1 MNKKILTILIC
12 AIGGLITVITGIFS
26 FFCEG
31 WSQSFFV
38 ALSVNVLTTV
48 LGYLFITVAV
58 EKIDAKK
65 EERLLI
71 VEEKKAIGRYLPLL
85 KTKISN
91 YIQQF
96 NELTQNMKDT
106 LKGGLSKT
114 FNDIVVNKM
123 SDMFLSSVLPRN
135 KILSSVIESYFNEYL
150 SVSSFVDRTLFSVN
164 FSKYIGLKQA
174 LENIYLKTNDS
185 NGIKSLI
192 SFDKYHHETNPEIA
206 SCLVKMMNEYDGDF
220 ENDYSS
226 GKYSGNL
233 FLNVILLCHHL
244 KINKEAFQQLIKE
257 IELFEKE
264 N

>member
-1 MNKKILTILIC
+1 MCYWWFNY
-12 AIGGLITVITGIFS
+12 S
-26 FFCEG
+26 DYWYFFFLLRRMVPV
-31 WSQSFFV
+31 FFV

-85 KTKISN
+85 KTKISI

-123 SDMFLSSVLPRN
+123 SDMFLSSVMPKN
-135 KILSSVIESYFNEYL
+135 KILSSVMESYFN
-150 SVSSFVDRTLFSVN
+150 
-164 FSKYIGLKQA
+164 
-174 LENIYLKTNDS
+174 
-185 NGIKSLI
+185 
-192 SFDKYHHETNPEIA
+192 
-206 SCLVKMMNEYDGDF
+206 
-220 ENDYSS
+220 
-226 GKYSGNL
+226 
-233 FLNVILLCHHL
+233 
-244 KINKEAFQQLIKE
+244 
-257 IELFEKE
+257 
-264 N
+264 